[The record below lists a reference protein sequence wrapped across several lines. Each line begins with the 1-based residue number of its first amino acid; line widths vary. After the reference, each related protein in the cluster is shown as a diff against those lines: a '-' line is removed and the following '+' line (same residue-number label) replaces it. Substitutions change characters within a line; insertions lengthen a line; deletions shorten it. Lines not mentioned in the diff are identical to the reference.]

1 MEDKV
6 MRKKKFSKLVGVL
19 LTDETHELLVKVTDE
34 AEETRSEYIRAII
47 EEKLNQITEKGEY
60 KNEK

>member
-1 MEDKV
+1 

-34 AEETRSEYIRAII
+34 AEQTLSEYIREII
-47 EEKLNQITEKGEY
+47 ENRLSKIKIEGRTT
-60 KNEK
+60 NE